1 MTHSRGASSL
11 VTSNSLSKQFIFHHC
26 AAEKMLCRRHR
37 LRLLGCSNSEV
48 NREGSNLFLFFLSGG
63 HNYVHFISILCCAEI
78 QDGKRMVQH
87 LKKLSSSLKKGHSGL
102 FFCFTK
108 ISQTKSLIE
117 DRLANRGK
125 AILIIL
131 VLLFEKYWGLQGIV
145 LLPINEKT
153 EGTRQ
158 NKVMYE

>member
-1 MTHSRGASSL
+1 MHGT
-11 VTSNSLSKQFIFHHC
+11 TI
-26 AAEKMLCRRHR
+26 EKTIL
-37 LRLLGCSNSEV
+37 
-48 NREGSNLFLFFLSGG
+48 
-63 HNYVHFISILCCAEI
+63 IS
-78 QDGKRMVQH
+78 
-87 LKKLSSSLKKGHSGL
+87 KKGHSGL

-108 ISQTKSLIE
+108 ISQIKSLIE

-153 EGTRQ
+153 ESTRQ